1 MKTHL
6 ISTLAACV
14 LVAATSAAQAEC
26 YADYKA
32 KQNGP
37 LRLHYG
43 VLAVSDAACGDAA
56 SAGAEAAARLAQGG
70 WTLLQILSTFGPEG
84 LAERK
89 DRAGEYFLRY

>member
-6 ISTLAACV
+6 IPALALCA
-14 LVAATSAAQAEC
+14 LTIAGGARAEC

-32 KQNGP
+32 KQDGP

-43 VLAVSDAACGDAA
+43 VLAISDGACGDNGA
-56 SAGAEAAARLAQGG
+56 AGAEAAPRVAQGG

-89 DRAGEYFLRY
+89 DRAGEFFLRY